1 MNLKTLDT
9 KCNDLTKAVK
19 SHLADQS
26 VEFIHA
32 FSAEKIQNP
41 PQKYIV
47 SVVVEDIQESG
58 FVADSG
64 GIVEATLTYRVYAPR
79 DTNDEELCRLCTELA
94 QAIGIEGKELVDT
107 VRTAK
112 PSYDTKARCIYRE
125 ISVGISYL
133 KEVIR

>member
-1 MNLKTLDT
+1 MNLKTLET
-9 KCNDLTKAVK
+9 KCDNLTKAVK
-19 SHLADQS
+19 CRLADQS

-41 PQKYIV
+41 PKKYIV
-47 SVVVEDIQESG
+47 SVSADEIKESG
-58 FVADSG
+58 FVADNG
-64 GIVEATLTYRVYAPR
+64 GLVEATLTYRVYAPR
-79 DTNDEELCRLCTELA
+79 DTNDKELCRLCTELA
-94 QAIGIEGKELVDT
+94 QAIGIEGRELVNT